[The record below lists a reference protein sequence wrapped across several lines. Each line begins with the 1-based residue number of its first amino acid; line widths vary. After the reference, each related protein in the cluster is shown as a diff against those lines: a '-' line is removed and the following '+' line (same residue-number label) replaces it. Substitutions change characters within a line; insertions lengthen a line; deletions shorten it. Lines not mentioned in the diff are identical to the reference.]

1 MRYLLLII
9 SIVCLVSCKAQKE
22 MKPVGQEME
31 NLVLIEQDNFSGIE
45 SFETQVIRDAKSL
58 RKFYTEINKTRKP
71 GLPVPIIDFSK
82 EMVLLVCA
90 GEQSGEKTVH
100 LSKLKDTATELSI
113 AVQMWDKERKGDA
126 AILPMYY
133 PIYLYKLPIT
143 DKSIDF
149 QKVDD

>member
-1 MRYLLLII
+1 MRYFLII
-9 SIVCLVSCKAQKE
+9 ASIVSLVSCKAQKE
-22 MKPVGQEME
+22 IEPVEQEME

-71 GLPVPIIDFSK
+71 GLPVPFIDFSK

-90 GEQSGEKTVH
+90 GEQSAEKVVH
-100 LSKLKDTATELSI
+100 LSKLKETATELSI
-113 AVQMWDKERKGDA
+113 AVQMWDKEEKGDMTT
-126 AILPMYY
+126 LPMYY